1 MMPPADT
8 RPERSGMPRHNAEA
22 DPRKPV
28 AGPRQRRCQAAFRL
42 REDFWIGL
50 DEGGAGLVRLPLA
63 PGRSGLLV
71 ARAPLSSRAGQLPVG
86 LATLGLCRTA
96 CLEVDDEAPSV
107 IVAMTLDLLRG
118 VLAEDLATLPESVRD
133 LLGDAAGNDRRLC
146 APPTPEQL
154 LAARSIRTCR
164 LSGAVRNLYLKS
176 KALELVAS
184 LLGQMDAATPQT
196 LEESSSARAE
206 PFLRARDILAEDMEN
221 PPSLTQLAARV
232 GMSET
237 RLKRG
242 FKGLFG
248 LTPYGWLRE
257 QRLLE
262 AQSQLLRP
270 GASVSQVAYS
280 VGYTNVSHF
289 IAAFVR
295 RFSTRPG
302 ELLRAA
308 RQQEAAS

>member
-1 MMPPADT
+1 MMPPQDSTKAKT
-8 RPERSGMPRHNAEA
+8 AAHRFIAPL
-22 DPRKPV
+22 
-28 AGPRQRRCQAAFRL
+28 RQRRCQEAFRL

-50 DEGGAGLVRLPLA
+50 DGAAGPGQLRLPPIPA
-63 PGRSGLLV
+63 RGGLLV
-71 ARAPLSSRAGQLPVG
+71 ARVPLSSRPGQQPAG
-86 LATLGLCRTA
+86 LASLRAARLP
-96 CLEVDDEAPSV
+96 LLDVDDDAPSV
-107 IVAMTLDLLRG
+107 VVMMTFELLRN
-118 VLAEDLATLPESVRD
+118 VLCDDLCSLPQAVRALLESPPRS
-133 LLGDAAGNDRRLC
+133 GEPLC
-146 APPTPEQL
+146 YPPTPEQL
-154 LAARSIRTCR
+154 LAARSIKDCC
-164 LSGAVRNLYLKS
+164 LDGAVRNLYLKS

-184 LLGQMDAATPQT
+184 LLGQLDMLGGARVLADT
-196 LEESSSARAE
+196 SSARAE

-221 PPSLTQLAARV
+221 PPSLQELAVRV

-262 AQSQLLRP
+262 AQSLLLRP
-270 GASVSQVAYS
+270 GASVSQVAYR

-289 IAAFVR
+289 IAAFMR
-295 RFSTRPG
+295 RFATRPG

-308 RQQEAAS
+308 RQQELAF